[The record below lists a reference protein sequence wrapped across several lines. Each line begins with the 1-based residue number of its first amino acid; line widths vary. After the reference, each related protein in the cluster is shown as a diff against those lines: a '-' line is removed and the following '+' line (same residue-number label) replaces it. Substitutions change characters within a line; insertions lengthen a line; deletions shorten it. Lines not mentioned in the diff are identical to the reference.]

1 MTRTARVLAVA
12 AVVAAVAAV
21 PAVADAAKPVNYKG
35 KTAGGHTITFKRAG
49 KKVWWISTMIP
60 TICLPTNRVGEKP
73 ISGAEIF
80 TPPGYEI
87 VNRKVTFEDLQK
99 PAMYYNEVTKHYEI
113 SLKKG
118 KRGKLRGKLHLTFSF
133 IIPTYPM
140 PSMIIYSCVGN
151 TTFTAKP
158 R

>member
-1 MTRTARVLAVA
+1 MTRIARVLAVA
-12 AVVAAVAAV
+12 GVVTAVAAV
-21 PAVADAAKPVNYKG
+21 PAVAGAKPVTYKG
-35 KTAGGHTITFKRAG
+35 KTAGGHRITFKREG
-49 KKVWWISTMIP
+49 KRVWYISTMIP

-99 PAMYYNEVTKHYEI
+99 PAMYYNDVTKHYEV

-118 KRGKLRGKLHLTFSF
+118 KRGKLTGKLHLTFSF

-151 TTFTAKP
+151 TKFSAKP